1 MEIVAGNLNFRRPA
15 LNQAMRDRYAGPI
28 QDLAMQCH
36 KRGADYL
43 NLYLGPIGDA
53 KDMKFI
59 VGAVQEV
66 CELRL
71 FLDAHSAEV
80 VEAGVKECRRP
91 PIINGVSGDAAI
103 REPLIALAVAYNTE
117 LVAVAE
123 RDGTPRDA
131 DERIEILEEIVETAN
146 AAGIP
151 NERIICDPV
160 ILHLGGGIGQEHA
173 VAVQEVLR
181 VLPETFTSA
190 VRSICWI
197 SNISAG
203 MPAELRPAVNSVYM
217 AMLAGQGLD
226 MAMVNAMDPE
236 IMRTARLIKAL
247 KNEELF
253 AVAEAEL
260 EK

>member
-15 LNQAMRDRYAGPI
+15 LNEAMRDRHGGPI
-28 QDLAMQCH
+28 QDLALQCG

-53 KDMKFI
+53 EDMKFI
-59 VGAVQEV
+59 VSAVQDV
-66 CELRL
+66 CDLRL
-71 FLDAHSAEV
+71 FLDVHIPEV
-80 VEAGVKECRRP
+80 VEAGIKECRRP
-91 PIINGVSGDAAI
+91 PIINGVSGDPAI
-103 REPLIALAVAYNTE
+103 RNPLISLAASYDTE
-117 LVAVAE
+117 IVAVAE

-131 DERIEILEEIVETAN
+131 DERIEILEEIIEAAN
-146 AAGIP
+146 AAGIS
-151 NERIICDPV
+151 NERIIVDPV

-181 VLPETFTSA
+181 VLPETFTQP

-203 MPAELRPAVNSVYM
+203 IPEGLRPAVNSVYM

-253 AVAEAEL
+253 AIAEAEL
-260 EK
+260 A

>member
-15 LNQAMRDRYAGPI
+15 LNQAMRDRHAEPI
-28 QDLAMQCH
+28 QDLATQCA

-43 NLYLGPIGDA
+43 NLYFGPIGDVE
-53 KDMKFI
+53 DMTF
-59 VGAVQEV
+59 VVSAVQDV

-71 FLDAHSAEV
+71 FLDAHDPAV
-80 VEAGVKECRRP
+80 VESGIKECRRP
-91 PIINGVSGDAAI
+91 PIVNGISGDPSL
-103 REPLIALAVAYNTE
+103 REPLIGLVATYNTE
-117 LVAVAE
+117 MVAVAE
-123 RDGTPRDA
+123 RHGTPRDA
-131 DERIEILEEIVETAN
+131 DERIEILEEIVDAAN
-146 AAGIP
+146 AAGITGD
-151 NERIICDPV
+151 RIIVDPV

-181 VLPETFTSA
+181 VLPDTFA
-190 VRSICWI
+190 QPVRSICWI

-203 MPAELRPAVNSVYM
+203 MPDKLRPAVNSVYL

-226 MAMVNAMDPE
+226 MAMVNALDPE

-260 EK
+260 D